1 MEITVRTIE
10 NEADYEA
17 ALAEVEELMDAE
29 PGTPEGARLDVL
41 VTLIEAYEA
50 RHWSIDAPDPIE
62 AIRVRMEQRN
72 LRQRDLEPMIGS
84 RGRVSE
90 VLSRKRA
97 LTLPMI
103 RKLARGL
110 DLRADILIQKTPLV
124 GPRRRSP
131 TARGVSRWSAQRRK
145 SVPPPSGSDQRDPAE

>member
-1 MEITVRTIE
+1 MEITVRPIHTE
-10 NEADYEA
+10 EDYES
-17 ALAEVEELMDAE
+17 ALAEVSEVMDAE
-29 PGTPEGARLDVL
+29 PGTPEGDRLDIL

-50 RHWSIDAPDPIE
+50 RHWAIDPPDPIE
-62 AIRVRMEQRN
+62 AIRVRMEQKN

-103 RKLARGL
+103 RRLAKGL
-110 DLRADILIQKTPLV
+110 DLRADVLIREVPIS
-124 GPRRRSP
+124 G
-131 TARGVSRWSAQRRK
+131 GRRK
-145 SVPPPSGSDQRDPAE
+145 

>member
-1 MEITVRTIE
+1 MEITVRPIHTE
-10 NEADYEA
+10 EDYEA
-17 ALAEVEELMDAE
+17 VLAEVDELMEAV
-29 PGTPEGARLDVL
+29 PGTPEGDRLDVL

-50 RHWSIDAPDPIE
+50 RHWPIEAPDPIE
-62 AIRVRMEQRN
+62 AIRIRMEQKN

-103 RKLARGL
+103 RRLATGL
-110 DLRADILIQKTPLV
+110 DLRADVLIQEMPTV
-124 GPRRRSP
+124 RPRRQGTSKEGGSKP
-131 TARGVSRWSAQRRK
+131 RGK
-145 SVPPPSGSDQRDPAE
+145 S

>member
-1 MEITVRTIE
+1 MEINVRPIRTE
-10 NEADYEA
+10 DDYAA
-17 ALAEVEELMDAE
+17 ALAEVDSLMDAV
-29 PGTPEGARLDVL
+29 PGSSEGDRLDVF

-50 RHWSIDAPDPIE
+50 RHWPIETPDPIE
-62 AIRVRMEQRN
+62 AIRVRMEQKN

-103 RKLARGL
+103 RRLSKGL
-110 DLRADILIQKTPLV
+110 DLRAEVLIQEVPISRRPGKAV
-124 GPRRRSP
+124 RKRAPRP
-131 TARGVSRWSAQRRK
+131 AKK
-145 SVPPPSGSDQRDPAE
+145 SD

>member
-1 MEITVRTIE
+1 MEIMVRPIHTE
-10 NEADYEA
+10 DDYDA
-17 ALAEVEELMDAE
+17 ALALVDTLMDAE
-29 PGTPEGARLDVL
+29 PGTPEGDRLDVL

-50 RHWSIDAPDPIE
+50 RHWAIAAPDPIE
-62 AIRVRMEQRN
+62 AIRVRMEQKG

-103 RKLARGL
+103 RKLAVGL
-110 DLRADILIQKTPLV
+110 GLRADILIQE
-124 GPRRRSP
+124 S
-131 TARGVSRWSAQRRK
+131 RGAIQ
-145 SVPPPSGSDQRDPAE
+145 P